1 VRYAGA
7 RPVFVDVD
15 AHAQLDPQKVDD
27 FLAREC
33 RAEGGRLVNRTSGRR
48 VRALLPVHALGHT
61 ADMDP
66 LLDLARRHGLRVV
79 EDAAE
84 ALGATYRG
92 RAAGRLGDVGCLS
105 FNGNK
110 VMTCGAGGMLVTDDE
125 ALARRARHLT
135 TQAKQDPIEYVHDE
149 VGFNYRLSNVLAALG
164 CAQLERLDALLA
176 AKRRIARRYADALAS
191 IPGLRLIDAPAWGES
206 AWWLP
211 TARVDAAAYGADRR
225 ALLARLAE
233 RGIQSRPLWQPLNES
248 PAHAGA
254 QAYRIELATR
264 LHEEGLSLPCSTGMT
279 EAEQGRVIAALQTT

>member
-1 VRYAGA
+1 MTTERERLAPGAPAPAGTIPLAVPALGGNEWAYVKECLDTGWVSSVGPFVDRFEREVAARVGARHAVATSSGTAALHIALLVAGVEPEDEVLVPALTFIAPANAVRYAGA

-92 RAAGRLGDVGCLS
+92 RAAGRP
-105 FNGNK
+105 
-110 VMTCGAGGMLVTDDE
+110 
-125 ALARRARHLT
+125 R
-135 TQAKQDPIEYVHDE
+135 
-149 VGFNYRLSNVLAALG
+149 
-164 CAQLERLDALLA
+164 
-176 AKRRIARRYADALAS
+176 
-191 IPGLRLIDAPAWGES
+191 
-206 AWWLP
+206 
-211 TARVDAAAYGADRR
+211 
-225 ALLARLAE
+225 
-233 RGIQSRPLWQPLNES
+233 
-248 PAHAGA
+248 
-254 QAYRIELATR
+254 
-264 LHEEGLSLPCSTGMT
+264 
-279 EAEQGRVIAALQTT
+279 